1 MESFQGALYE
11 ETVEPNN
18 CEHIPVPVM
27 YQYNSHRENK
37 NFGQARVLSSATV
50 LNKNF
55 DQLSPVIPNRKQ
67 RSQSQVQIFV
77 IIFFLTGHG

>member
-18 CEHIPVPVM
+18 CEHMPVPAI

-37 NFGQARVLSSATV
+37 SFGQAKLLGSVNV
-50 LNKNF
+50 MNKNF
-55 DQLSPVIPNRKQ
+55 GQLSPVIPYRKQ
-67 RSQSQVQIFV
+67 RSQSQVQIFT
-77 IIFFLTGHG
+77 IIFFL